1 MKKLLLGMFTVLAL
15 NVQGQSLTDTPV
27 VMKERSEIAHFFVD
41 KPFLYTIT
49 ESNKDYIVDIYN
61 DELQKSRKFTVKNAV
76 FNREDNMAYGIVDL
90 DMDNLTGYDAYSGS
104 LLSQYLFNDD
114 DKIEY
119 VFCTFKKQTTG
130 ERYEYILQKAE
141 VINED
146 GDILGTLPVEAV
158 EFYAGYDMLE
168 ISVEL
173 TQIGDNYYIVN
184 DEELNEPVDPGEPT
198 YNTSYWKLNKSKGGS
213 GVSFTKTASFK
224 SYPNPVRQ
232 NEAFTIE
239 VGEENVASGNFI
251 ELCDQSGRMVYRQA
265 ITNSEVKVPTRRM
278 KGMYIY
284 NIVSEGKAISTG
296 KVIVQ

>member
-119 VFCTFKKQTTG
+119 VFCTFEKQTTG

-146 GDILGTLPVEAV
+146 GEILGTLPVEAV

-184 DEELNEPVDPGEPT
+184 DEELNGPVDPGEPA

-232 NEAFTIE
+232 NETFTIE
-239 VGEENVASGNFI
+239 VGEENVVSGNFI
-251 ELCDQSGRMVYRQA
+251 ELCDQSGRMFYRQA

>member
-15 NVQGQSLTDTPV
+15 NVQGQSLTDAPV
-27 VMKERSEIAHFFVD
+27 KITERSEIAHFFVN

-49 ESNKDYIVDIYN
+49 ESNKDYVVGIYN
-61 DELQKSRKFTVKNAV
+61 DELQQARTFTVKNAV
-76 FNREDNMAYGIVDL
+76 FDREASTVYGIANF
-90 DMDNLTGYDAYSGS
+90 DMDELTGYDAYSGS
-104 LLSQYLFNDD
+104 IWTQHLFNDD

-119 VFCTFKKQTTG
+119 VFCTIEKKITG
-130 ERYEYILQKAE
+130 NQYEYIPKKAE
-141 VINED
+141 IINED
-146 GDILGTLPVEAV
+146 GEVLGTLPIEAV
-158 EFYAGYDMLE
+158 RFYFGYTELE
-168 ISVEL
+168 ITIEL
-173 TQIGDNYYIVN
+173 TRFGDNYYLMNNV
-184 DEELNEPVDPGEPT
+184 ETSSSDPGESY
-198 YNTSYWKLNKSKGGS
+198 YNTTFWKLNKSKGGS
-213 GVSFTKTASFK
+213 GISFTQAASFK

-232 NEAFTIE
+232 NETFTIE

-284 NIVSEGKAISTG
+284 NVVSGGKAISTG

>member
-27 VMKERSEIAHFFVD
+27 VIRERSEIAHFFVD

-61 DELQKSRKFTVKNAV
+61 DELQKSKQFTVKNAV
-76 FNREDNMAYGIVDL
+76 FNREDNMAYGIVNL

-119 VFCTFKKQTTG
+119 VFCTIKKQITG
-130 ERYEYILQKAE
+130 EQYEYILQKAE

-146 GDILGTLPVEAV
+146 GEVLGTLPVEAI
-158 EFYAGYDMLE
+158 EFYVAYDELE

-173 TQIGDNYYIVN
+173 TQIGDNYYIMN
-184 DEELNEPVDPGEPT
+184 DEELDGPVDPGEPA
-198 YNTSYWKLNKSKGGS
+198 YNTTYWKLNKSKGGS

-232 NEAFTIE
+232 NETFTIE

-265 ITNSEVKVPTRRM
+265 ITSSEVKVPTRRM

-284 NIVSEGKAISTG
+284 NIVSGGKAISTG